1 MVQQRRNQLSNEPY
15 IATWSVT
22 GVLSDFIED
31 TRRAEMHIEVEEG
44 IIVLFLRIDRG
55 GSTDAVLQAARD
67 LIGEKVVATGVI
79 EPHTDSKLRSPY
91 FLSPSTLSAA

>member
-1 MVQQRRNQLSNEPY
+1 MSNEPY
-15 IATWSVT
+15 KATWSVT

>member
-31 TRRAEMHIEVEEG
+31 TRRAEMHIEVEDG
-44 IIVLFLRIDRG
+44 IIVLFLRVDKD
-55 GSTDAVLQAARD
+55 GSTDTVLKAARD
-67 LIGEKVVATGVI
+67 LVGEKVVATGVI

-91 FLSPSTLSAA
+91 FLSPSTLAAA

>member
-1 MVQQRRNQLSNEPY
+1 MSNEPY